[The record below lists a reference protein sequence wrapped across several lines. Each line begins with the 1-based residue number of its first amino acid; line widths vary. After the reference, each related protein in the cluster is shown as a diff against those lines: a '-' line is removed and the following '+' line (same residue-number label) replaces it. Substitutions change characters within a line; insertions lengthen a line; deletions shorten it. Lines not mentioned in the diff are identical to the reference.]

1 MDGVKPMGNRNRQR
15 RGERGQAIAELTIA
29 LVAISAVF
37 VGVIFMLA
45 VGQANIDNLL
55 TVRGEADASALSGMG
70 GGTGRPVSRWRE
82 GGDDRMFTN
91 DDEAMLAVSDEA
103 SLYRGELGNGSYNLA
118 TDLSAVY
125 VPENFARELSDELM
139 FLNAAD
145 LARGSDTVDPFA
157 YFAVEDLRGA
167 FRTLIYGGNITIRN
181 EVYMPVFGT
190 SGE

>member
-1 MDGVKPMGNRNRQR
+1 MGNRNRQR